1 MNQLMLQPAKKLPR
15 SHKLNYLM
23 AKGRSG
29 STLKEFPLLLISAL
43 ILSMIV
49 KTFIVQFFYIPSGSM
64 ENTLLVNDRVGVN
77 KFGALFSDIKRG
89 EVVVF
94 RDPAEWLSG
103 PVIES
108 EGFRKNVKDALVF
121 VGVLPDPAKQYLIKR
136 VIGVGG
142 DHVVCCDA
150 KGKIE
155 VNGVSV
161 SEPYI
166 YPGNKPSDSE
176 FDVTVPKGFIWVMGD
191 HRGASADSRF
201 HTDDPNQG
209 MVPLDKVTGRALFV
223 IWPFKNMKILD
234 VGKDLSKIPTVSK

>member
-1 MNQLMLQPAKKLPR
+1 MSSRGKGSALRELPI
-15 SHKLNYLM
+15 
-23 AKGRSG
+23 
-29 STLKEFPLLLISAL
+29 LLVSAL

-49 KTFIVQFFYIPSGSM
+49 KTFFVQFFYIPSGSM

-94 RDPAEWLSG
+94 RDPADWLSVPTNEDTG
-103 PVIES
+103 LKKVA
-108 EGFRKNVKDALVF
+108 KDALVF
-121 VGVLPDPAKQYLIKR
+121 VGVLPDPSKQYLIKR

-142 DHVVCCDA
+142 DRVVCCNA
-150 KGKIE
+150 SNQIE
-155 VNGVSV
+155 VNGTPIT
-161 SEPYI
+161 EPYI
-166 YPGNKPSDSE
+166 YPGDKPSDSE

-201 HTDDPNQG
+201 HTQDPNKG

-223 IWPFKNMKILD
+223 IWPLSNLGILE
-234 VGKDLSKIPTVSK
+234 VGKDLSKIPVAG